1 MAEKVSLR
9 RSVRRFFDGY
19 LSALGAKTPFARL
32 IQNAVADE
40 SVRRKLVDSPQTT
53 LAEAGVILPDG
64 LDVRVLENSDRVI
77 HLVLPPLVSTQA
89 QKGGHA

>member
-19 LSALGAKTPFARL
+19 LSSLGARTPFARL
-32 IQNAVADE
+32 IQSAVVDPAIRQNL
-40 SVRRKLVDSPQTT
+40 VRSPQTT

-64 LDVRVLENSDRVI
+64 LDVQILENTDKTI
-77 HLVLPPLVSTQA
+77 HLVLPPLIDAHPNS
-89 QKGGHA
+89 GGHA

>member
-32 IQNAVADE
+32 IQNAVADA

-64 LDVRVLENSDRVI
+64 LEVRIVENSDRVI
-77 HLVLPPLVSTQA
+77 HLVLPPLVSPHYA
-89 QKGGHA
+89 SGGHV

>member
-19 LSALGAKTPFARL
+19 LTALGAKTPFARL
-32 IQNAVADE
+32 IQQAVADA

-53 LAEAGVILPDG
+53 LAEAGVIMPDG
-64 LDVRVLENSDRVI
+64 LDVQIVENSDRVI
-77 HLVLPPLVSTQA
+77 HLVLPPLVSAQA

>member
-19 LSALGAKTPFARL
+19 LTALGAKTPFALL
-32 IQNAVADE
+32 IQQAVADA

-53 LAEAGVILPDG
+53 LAEAGVIMPDG
-64 LDVRVLENSDRVI
+64 LDVQIVENSDRVI
-77 HLVLPPLVSTQA
+77 HLVLPPLVSAQA